1 MNQLVF
7 YWSGE
12 NVEIPKILVKSVLIS
27 NEGLKIIQVTDKKTD
42 KIEGVNEVVRIDKT
56 DNIIMDR
63 IKGWSLIDTK
73 NNQTLFID
81 ADTILLKK
89 IDFKKFQK
97 GNYLYKRTTSKMF
110 NNKYEAAYPELANKE
125 TIETMPFL
133 AGIVFIVK
141 EDNFYKELKILS
153 QNLSPNLKKWFGD
166 QILLKNIYEKKH
178 KFFNLIDENF
188 IKVVEVDK
196 GSKKI
201 NINLSKLNTAIT
213 FKGSS
218 KKYMEFIFNEML
230 KNNFYKV

>member
-12 NVEIPKILVKSVLIS
+12 NIEIPSILVKSVLIS
-27 NEGLKIIQVTDKKTD
+27 NEGLKIIQVTDENTD
-42 KIEGVNEVVRIDKT
+42 TVEGVNEVVRIDKS

-63 IKGWSLIDTK
+63 IKGWSLIETT
-73 NNQTLFID
+73 NNKTLFID
-81 ADTILLKK
+81 ADTIFLKK

-97 GNYLYKRTTSKMF
+97 GNYLYKRTTSQIF
-110 NNKYEAAYPELANKE
+110 NSKYESVYPELANKE
-125 TIETMPFL
+125 TLGTMPFL
-133 AGIVFIVK
+133 GGIVIIIN
-141 EDNFYKELKILS
+141 EDNFFKELKTLS

-188 IKVVEVDK
+188 VKVVELDK
-196 GSKKI
+196 SSKKI
-201 NINLSKLNTAIT
+201 NLNLSKLNTAIT

-218 KKYMEFIFNEML
+218 KKYMGFVFNQML
-230 KNNFYKV
+230 KNNFYQ